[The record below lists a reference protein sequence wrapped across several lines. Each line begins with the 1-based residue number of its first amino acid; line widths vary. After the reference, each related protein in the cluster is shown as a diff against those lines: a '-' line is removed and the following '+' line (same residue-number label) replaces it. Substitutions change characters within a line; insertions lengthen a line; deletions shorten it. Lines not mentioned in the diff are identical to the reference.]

1 MIYLQIF
8 LAFFI
13 PGILGYGGGPASI
26 PLVEQEVVQN
36 YEWMDSQEFAEV
48 LALGNALPGPIATK
62 MAGFIG
68 FEVGGVLGSV
78 VAVTA
83 TVMPSLMLMVFL
95 AGLLYRLKGT
105 KKFET
110 LTTLI
115 RPVIAIL
122 LGIIAYDFFSS
133 AFTDSGSL
141 HTIILIVASFLM
153 LTKFNVHPALVIIF
167 GLVYGALLL

>member
-13 PGILGYGGGPASI
+13 PGVLGYGGGPASI

-95 AGLLYRLKGT
+95 AGLLYKLKGT

-122 LGIIAYDFFSS
+122 LGIIAYDFFSN
-133 AFTDSGSL
+133 AFADSGSL

>member
-13 PGILGYGGGPASI
+13 PGVLGYGGGPASI

-167 GLVYGALLL
+167 GLVYGAFLL

>member
-78 VAVTA
+78 VAFTA

-122 LGIIAYDFFSS
+122 LGIIAYDFFSN
-133 AFTDSGSL
+133 AFADSGSL

-167 GLVYGALLL
+167 GLVYGAFLL

>member
-68 FEVGGVLGSV
+68 FEVGGVFGSV

-122 LGIIAYDFFSS
+122 LGIIAYDFFSN
-133 AFTDSGSL
+133 AFADSGSL

-167 GLVYGALLL
+167 GLVYGAFLL

>member
-13 PGILGYGGGPASI
+13 PGILGYGGGPASN
-26 PLVEQEVVQN
+26 PLGEQEEGQN

-122 LGIIAYDFFSS
+122 LGIIAYDFFSN
-133 AFTDSGSL
+133 AFADSGSL

-167 GLVYGALLL
+167 GLVYGAFLL

>member
-13 PGILGYGGGPASI
+13 PGVLGYGGGPSSI

-36 YEWMDSQEFAEV
+36 YEWMSSQEFAEV

-62 MAGFIG
+62 MAGYIG
-68 FEVGGVLGSV
+68 FEAGGILGSV
-78 VAVTA
+78 IAVTA
-83 TVMPSLMLMVFL
+83 TVLPSLLLMVFL
-95 AGLLYRLKGT
+95 AGVLYKMKGT

-115 RPVIAIL
+115 RPVIAVL
-122 LGIIAYDFFSS
+122 LGVIAFDFFGS
-133 AFTDSGSL
+133 AYVESGMV
-141 HTIILIVASFLM
+141 HTLILMVVSFVM
-153 LTKFNVHPALVIIF
+153 LKKFKIHPALVIIF
-167 GLVYGALLL
+167 GLMYGAILL

>member
-8 LAFFI
+8 IAFFI
-13 PGILGYGGGPASI
+13 PGVLGYGGGPSSI

-36 YEWMDSQEFAEV
+36 YGWMNSQEFAEV

-78 VAVTA
+78 VAVSA
-83 TVMPSLMLMVFL
+83 TVLPSLLLMVFL
-95 AGLLYRLKGT
+95 AGVLYKMKGT

-115 RPVIAIL
+115 RPVIGIL
-122 LGIIAYDFFSS
+122 LGIIAFDFFAS
-133 AFTDSGSL
+133 AFADSGAV
-141 HTIILIVASFLM
+141 HTLILMAVSFVM
-153 LTKFNVHPALVIIF
+153 LRKFKIHPALVIIF
-167 GLVYGALLL
+167 GLVYGAVLL

>member
-13 PGILGYGGGPASI
+13 PGVLGYGGGPASI

-122 LGIIAYDFFSS
+122 LGIIAYDFFSN
-133 AFTDSGSL
+133 AFADSGSL

>member
-68 FEVGGVLGSV
+68 FEVGGILGSV

-167 GLVYGALLL
+167 GLVYGAFLL

>member
-13 PGILGYGGGPASI
+13 PGVLGYGGGPSSI

-36 YEWMDSQEFAEV
+36 YEWMSSQEFAEV

-62 MAGFIG
+62 MAGYIG
-68 FEVGGVLGSV
+68 FEAGGILGSV
-78 VAVTA
+78 IAVTA
-83 TVMPSLMLMVFL
+83 TVLPSLLLMVFL
-95 AGLLYRLKGT
+95 AGVLYKMKGT

-115 RPVIAIL
+115 RPVIAVL
-122 LGIIAYDFFSS
+122 LGVIAFDFFGS
-133 AFTDSGSL
+133 AYVESGMV
-141 HTIILIVASFLM
+141 HTLILMVVSFVM
-153 LTKFNVHPALVIIF
+153 LKKFKIHPALVIIF
-167 GLVYGALLL
+167 GLVYGAILL

>member
-1 MIYLQIF
+1 MIYIHIF

-13 PGILGYGGGPASI
+13 PGVLGYGGGPASI

-36 YEWMDSQEFAEV
+36 YGWMDSQEFAEV

-68 FEVGGVLGSV
+68 YEVGGAGGAA
-78 VAVTA
+78 VAVAA
-83 TVMPSLMLMVFL
+83 TVLPSLLLMIFL
-95 AGLLYRLKGT
+95 AGLLYKLKGT
-105 KKFET
+105 QKFET

-122 LGIIAYDFFSS
+122 LGLIAYDFIFNSYD
-133 AFTDSGSL
+133 ASGTM
-141 HTIILIVASFLM
+141 HTLILVGASFL
-153 LTKFNVHPALVIIF
+153 LLVKFKIHPALVIIF

>member
-167 GLVYGALLL
+167 GLVYGAFLL

>member
-13 PGILGYGGGPASI
+13 PGVLGYGGGPSSI

-36 YEWMDSQEFAEV
+36 YEWMSSQEFAEV

-62 MAGFIG
+62 MAGYIG
-68 FEVGGVLGSV
+68 FEAGGILGSV
-78 VAVTA
+78 IAVTA
-83 TVMPSLMLMVFL
+83 TVLPSLLLMVFL
-95 AGLLYRLKGT
+95 AGVLYKMKGT

-115 RPVIAIL
+115 RPVIAVL
-122 LGIIAYDFFSS
+122 LGIIAFDFFGS
-133 AFTDSGSL
+133 AYVESGMV
-141 HTIILIVASFLM
+141 HTLILMVVSFVM
-153 LTKFNVHPALVIIF
+153 LKKFKIHPALVIIF
-167 GLVYGALLL
+167 GLVYGAILL

>member
-8 LAFFI
+8 IAFFI
-13 PGILGYGGGPASI
+13 PGVLGYGGGPSSI

-36 YEWMDSQEFAEV
+36 FGWMTSREFAEI

-68 FEVGGVLGSV
+68 FEVAGVIGAI
-78 VAVTA
+78 VAVGA
-83 TVMPSLMLMVFL
+83 TVLPSLLLMVFL
-95 AGLLYRLKGT
+95 AGLLYKMKGT

-122 LGIIAYDFFSS
+122 LGIIAFDFFSS
-133 AFTDSGSL
+133 AFTESGSM
-141 HTIILIVASFLM
+141 HTLILMIASFLM
-153 LTKFNVHPALVIIF
+153 LKKFDIHPALVIIF

>member
-1 MIYLQIF
+1 MIYLKIF

-13 PGILGYGGGPASI
+13 PGVLGYGGGPASI

-36 YEWMDSQEFAEV
+36 YEWMTSQEFAEV

-68 FEVGGVLGSV
+68 FEVGGVVGAI

-83 TVMPSLMLMVFL
+83 TVLPSLLLMVFL
-95 AGLLYRLKGT
+95 AGLLYKLKGT
-105 KKFET
+105 KKFDT

-122 LGIIAYDFFSS
+122 LGVIAFDFFSNS
-133 AFTDSGSL
+133 YIDSGVV
-141 HTIILIVASFLM
+141 HTIILSVASLLM
-153 LTKFNVHPALVIIF
+153 LTKFKVHPALVIIF

>member
-1 MIYLQIF
+1 MIYLKIF

-36 YEWMDSQEFAEV
+36 YEWMTSQEFAEV

-68 FEVGGVLGSV
+68 FEVGGVLGAT
-78 VAVTA
+78 VAVAA
-83 TVMPSLMLMVFL
+83 TVMPSLLLMVFL
-95 AGLLYRLKGT
+95 AGLLYKLKGT
-105 KKFET
+105 KKFDT

-122 LGIIAYDFFSS
+122 LGIIAFDFFSS
-133 AFTDSGSL
+133 SYIDSGVI
-141 HTIILIVASFLM
+141 HTVILTVASLLM
-153 LTKFNVHPALVIIF
+153 LTKFKVHPALVIIF
-167 GLVYGALLL
+167 GLVYGAVLL

>member
-1 MIYLQIF
+1 MIYLKIF
-8 LAFFI
+8 IAFFI
-13 PGILGYGGGPASI
+13 PGVLGYGGGPSSI

-36 YEWMDSQEFAEV
+36 YGWMSSQEFAEV

-68 FEVGGVLGSV
+68 FEVGGVFG
-78 VAVTA
+78 AVTA
-83 TVMPSLMLMVFL
+83 VAATVLPSLMLMVFL
-95 AGLLYRLKGT
+95 AGVLYKMKGT

-122 LGIIAYDFFSS
+122 LGVIAFDFFGS
-133 AFTDSGSL
+133 AYVESGAV
-141 HTIILIVASFLM
+141 HTVILMTASFIM
-153 LTKFNVHPALVIIF
+153 LKKFKIHPALVIIF
-167 GLVYGALLL
+167 GLVYGAILL

>member
-13 PGILGYGGGPASI
+13 PGVLGYGGGPASI

-122 LGIIAYDFFSS
+122 LGIIAYNFFSN
-133 AFTDSGSL
+133 AFADSGSL

-167 GLVYGALLL
+167 GLVYGAFLL

>member
-122 LGIIAYDFFSS
+122 LGIIAYDFFSN
-133 AFTDSGSL
+133 AFTESGSL
-141 HTIILIVASFLM
+141 HTLILIVASFLM

-167 GLVYGALLL
+167 GLVYGAFLL

>member
-8 LAFFI
+8 IAFFI
-13 PGILGYGGGPASI
+13 PGVLGYGGGPSSI

-36 YEWMDSQEFAEV
+36 YGWMNSQEFAEV

-78 VAVTA
+78 VAVSA
-83 TVMPSLMLMVFL
+83 TVLPSLMLMVFL
-95 AGLLYRLKGT
+95 AGVLYKMKGT

-122 LGIIAYDFFSS
+122 LGIIAFDFFAS
-133 AFTDSGSL
+133 AFTDSGAV
-141 HTIILIVASFLM
+141 HTIILMITSFVM
-153 LTKFNVHPALVIIF
+153 LRKFKVHPALVIIF
-167 GLVYGALLL
+167 GLVYGAILL

>member
-8 LAFFI
+8 IAFFI
-13 PGILGYGGGPASI
+13 PGVLGYGGGPSSI

-36 YEWMDSQEFAEV
+36 FGWMSSQEFAEV

-68 FEVGGVLGSV
+68 FEVGGAAGAI
-78 VAVTA
+78 VAVGA
-83 TVMPSLMLMVFL
+83 TVLPSLLLMVFL
-95 AGLLYRLKGT
+95 AGLLYKMKGT

-122 LGIIAYDFFSS
+122 LGIIAFDFFSS
-133 AFTDSGSL
+133 AFTETGGV
-141 HTIILIVASFLM
+141 HTIILIIASFLM
-153 LTKFNVHPALVIIF
+153 LKKFDIHPALVVIF

>member
-1 MIYLQIF
+1 MIYLKIF

-36 YEWMDSQEFAEV
+36 YEWMTSQEFAEV

-68 FEVGGVLGSV
+68 FEVGGVLGAT

-83 TVMPSLMLMVFL
+83 TVLPSLLLMVFL
-95 AGLLYRLKGT
+95 AGLLYKLKGT
-105 KKFET
+105 KKFDT

-122 LGIIAYDFFSS
+122 LGVIAFDFFSS
-133 AFTDSGSL
+133 SYIDSGVI
-141 HTIILIVASFLM
+141 HTVILSVASLLM
-153 LTKFNVHPALVIIF
+153 LTKFKVHPALVIIF

>member
-1 MIYLQIF
+1 MIYLKIF

-13 PGILGYGGGPASI
+13 PGVLGYGGGPASI

-36 YEWMDSQEFAEV
+36 YGWMTSQEFAEV

-68 FEVGGVLGSV
+68 FEVGGVLGAT

-83 TVMPSLMLMVFL
+83 TVMPSLLLMVFL

-105 KKFET
+105 KKFDT

-122 LGIIAYDFFSS
+122 LGIIAFDFFSS
-133 AFTDSGSL
+133 SFIDSGMV
-141 HTIILIVASFLM
+141 HTLILIAASFLM
-153 LTKFNVHPALVIIF
+153 LTKFKIHPALVIIF

>member
-13 PGILGYGGGPASI
+13 PGVLGYGGGPASI

-95 AGLLYRLKGT
+95 AGLLYKLKGT

-122 LGIIAYDFFSS
+122 LGIIAYDFFSN
-133 AFTDSGSL
+133 AFADSGSL

-167 GLVYGALLL
+167 GLVYGAFLL

>member
-13 PGILGYGGGPASI
+13 PGVLGYGGGPASI

-122 LGIIAYDFFSS
+122 LGIIAYDFFSN
-133 AFTDSGSL
+133 AFADSGSL

-167 GLVYGALLL
+167 GLVYGAFLL

>member
-83 TVMPSLMLMVFL
+83 TVMPSLMLMVLL

-122 LGIIAYDFFSS
+122 LGLIAYDFFSNS
-133 AFTDSGSL
+133 FTDSGSL
-141 HTIILIVASFLM
+141 HTIILIVASFFM

>member
-83 TVMPSLMLMVFL
+83 TVMPSLMLMVLL

-122 LGIIAYDFFSS
+122 LGLIAYDFFSNS
-133 AFTDSGSL
+133 FMDSGSL
-141 HTIILIVASFLM
+141 HTIILIVASFFM

>member
-13 PGILGYGGGPASI
+13 PGVLGYGGGPSSI

-36 YEWMDSQEFAEV
+36 YEWMSSQEFAEV

-62 MAGFIG
+62 MAGYIG
-68 FEVGGVLGSV
+68 FEAGGILGSV
-78 VAVTA
+78 IAVTA
-83 TVMPSLMLMVFL
+83 TVLPSLLLMVFL
-95 AGLLYRLKGT
+95 AGVLYKMKGT

-115 RPVIAIL
+115 RPVIAVL
-122 LGIIAYDFFSS
+122 LGIIAFDFFGS
-133 AFTDSGSL
+133 AYVESGMV
-141 HTIILIVASFLM
+141 HTLILMVVSFVM
-153 LTKFNVHPALVIIF
+153 LKKFKIHPALVIIF
-167 GLVYGALLL
+167 GLMYGAILL

>member
-8 LAFFI
+8 IAFFI
-13 PGILGYGGGPASI
+13 PGVLGYGGGPSSI

-36 YEWMDSQEFAEV
+36 YGWMNSQEFAEV

-78 VAVTA
+78 VAVAA
-83 TVMPSLMLMVFL
+83 TVLPSLMLMVFL
-95 AGLLYRLKGT
+95 AGVLYRMKGT

-122 LGIIAYDFFSS
+122 LGIIAFDFFGS
-133 AFTDSGSL
+133 AFVESGIV
-141 HTIILIVASFLM
+141 HTVILMSASFIM
-153 LTKFNVHPALVIIF
+153 LKKFKVHPALVIIF
-167 GLVYGALLL
+167 GLLYGAILL

>member
-122 LGIIAYDFFSS
+122 LGIIAYDFFSN
-133 AFTDSGSL
+133 AFADSGSL

-167 GLVYGALLL
+167 GLVYGAFLL